1 MRAAGRDA
9 RRAVHTFLR
18 EHMSEYRKLAR
29 ALIVGVLALVVPGL
43 AAPVAAQQTESRIVG
58 RISDSNGGILP
69 GVTVTA
75 TALQTGAVRTAQSDG
90 DGRYVF
96 TNLAPGEYEIRV
108 ELSGFAPNR
117 GAVALGA
124 GDTKPLDLTLGVA
137 GVSEAVSV
145 SADVTVLDT
154 TSAKIGVNV
163 SPEELRSL
171 PVNGRNFAN
180 LMTLATG
187 ATTDGNGGWA
197 SVRFNGKSN
206 QQNYLNYDGVDG
218 TYVWDASP
226 GYLNATG
233 SQFRLQTSMESIA
246 EFRVNSG
253 LAPAESGLG
262 SGGNITVISK
272 SGSNR
277 FNGSLFNYF
286 RNDALDSASTYDD
299 KKQNLEFNQFGGSLG
314 GPLAANRTFFF
325 GSYEGLKQTTG
336 LSFTEAVPSA
346 EAIRRIQAGE
356 PVGSGQGQSPER
368 TRAVAPLLAGF
379 PQGTVA
385 TANPLLALATLE
397 TEADQTEH
405 TFSGRVDHRFTNNQ
419 AFYARLLFSDG
430 RVDTPDRTV
439 TPRRVLATQQP
450 MNFVF
455 NHQSVVGG
463 SAINEIK
470 VGYNRPKYDA
480 IAFGPQ
486 GYDATQV
493 SLSGTVTSQSIDAR
507 GSTGIARSGLLVRAT
522 SNASTNGQA
531 YDPRSISLSNTLTVT
546 QGAHTFKA
554 GGEYRNIESQ
564 FRFLGSNE
572 ITYAGINEFID
583 NRPTQVAVSL
593 ESPVFVPQQYYLIGF
608 VQDTWRATSRLT
620 LELGLRYDFY
630 SVVKEKDGQ
639 ARPFFIEENAF
650 SDDPDDFYDPDRN
663 NFAPRVSAVFQLN
676 DKTALRAGYGLFY
689 GPGQFEDRIQ
699 PIENFIERRRV
710 QSTDVPGGGLAYPVD
725 PATYRNLLSVRGY
738 THRRPDEYNIQY
750 GASLSRELPGA
761 INLTVGYTGSQGRD
775 MFLRGVANTFDNV
788 TRQRPVPSVGQVDY
802 KTSAC
807 VDGLVINGNPLRGCG
822 EASYDA
828 LQIGVTRRFRDGL
841 TGGFQY
847 QYSRN
852 EGTTQG
858 SNEAATASNTFDYTT
873 EFGRNPTDVPHT
885 FNGSLVYQIPGEGL
899 LTGGWRVG
907 GIVNARSG
915 VPINVTINRPDTVSV
930 GGVTVTNVPGGNTRG
945 TQRPD
950 LVPGVNPY
958 LKDGVRWLNPAAFA
972 APMPGTFGN
981 LPRNFLRGPSFWQV
995 DLMASKE
1002 FRFGATQGVQVRFEM
1017 FNITNRLNYESPAA
1031 ALPAGTIGQPFTD
1044 AVAGTFGYMLGPL
1057 NRTVGL
1063 GTARQTQVAVRYL
1076 F

>member
-1 MRAAGRDA
+1 MTQHR
-9 RRAVHTFLR
+9 H
-18 EHMSEYRKLAR
+18 LAR
-29 ALIVGVLALVVPGL
+29 FILYGALALAA

-58 RISDSNGGILP
+58 RVTDASGAVLP
-69 GVTVTA
+69 GATVTITSA
-75 TALQTGAVRTAQSDG
+75 QTGAVRTVVSDAE
-90 DGRYVF
+90 GRYVV
-96 TNLAPGEYEIRV
+96 TNLPPGQYEV
-108 ELSGFAPNR
+108 TGQLDGFSPHR
-117 GAVALGA
+117 GAVSVGA
-124 GDTKPLDLTLGVA
+124 GDVKPVDLLLAVA
-137 GVSEAVSV
+137 NVAEAVTV
-145 SADVTVLDT
+145 IADATVIDT
-154 TSAKIGVNV
+154 QSAKIGVNV
-163 SPEELRSL
+163 SPEEIKSL

-187 ATTDGNGGWA
+187 ATSDGNGGWA

-218 TYVWDASP
+218 SYVWDASP

-262 SGGNITVISK
+262 AGGNITVISK

-286 RNDALDSASTYDD
+286 RNDALDAASKYDD
-299 KKQNLEFNQFGGSLG
+299 QKQPLEFNQFGGSLG
-314 GPLAANRTFFF
+314 GPIVRNKTFFF
-325 GSYEGLKQTTG
+325 GSYEGLKQTIG

-356 PVGSGQGQSPER
+356 PTGFAQGQSAAR
-368 TRAVAPLLAGF
+368 TQAVAPLLAGF

-385 TANPLLALATLE
+385 TANPFLALATLN
-397 TEADQTEH
+397 TEAEQTENAI
-405 TFSGRVDHRFTNNQ
+405 SARVDHRFTNNQ
-419 AFYARLLFSDG
+419 SFYARVLYSDG
-430 RVDTPDRTV
+430 EVDTPDRTV
-439 TPRRVLATQQP
+439 TPRRVRATQQP
-450 MNFVF
+450 LNAVF
-455 NHQSVVGG
+455 SHQSLFGTSV
-463 SAINEIK
+463 INELR

-480 IAFGPQ
+480 IAFGPA
-486 GYDATQV
+486 GYDATQT

-507 GSTGIARSGLLVRAT
+507 GTTGVARSGLLIRAT

-531 YDPRSISLSNTLTVT
+531 YDPRSIAISDSVT
-546 QGAHTFKA
+546 ISRQAHTFKF
-554 GGEYRNIESQ
+554 GGEYRSITSQ
-564 FRFLGSNE
+564 FQFLGSTE
-572 ITYAGINEFID
+572 ITYGGINEFID

-593 ESPVFVPQQYYLIGF
+593 ESPVFTPEQYYLIGF
-608 VQDTWRATSRLT
+608 AQDTWRIGNRLT

-630 SVVKEKDGQ
+630 SVVREKDQ
-639 ARPFFIEENAF
+639 KAKPFFIEENAF
-650 SDDPDDFYDPDRN
+650 GTDPDNFYNPDKN
-663 NFAPRVSAVFQLN
+663 NFSPRLSAVFQLN

-699 PIENFIERRRV
+699 PIENFIERQRV
-710 QSTDVPGGGLAYPVD
+710 QSTDIPGGALAYPVD

-738 THRRPDEYNIQY
+738 THERPDEYNIQY
-750 GASLSRELPGA
+750 GASVSHELPGLV
-761 INLTVGYTGSQGRD
+761 NLTVGYTGSRGRD
-775 MFLRGVANTFDNV
+775 MFLRGVANTFDNT
-788 TRQRPVPSVGQVDY
+788 TRVRPVPSVGQVDY
-802 KTSAC
+802 KTSGC
-807 VDGLVINGNPLRGCG
+807 VDDLVINGNAIRGCG

-828 LQIGVTRRFRDGL
+828 LQIGVSRRFRSGF
-841 TGGFQY
+841 TGGLNY

-858 SNEAATASNTFDYTT
+858 SNEAATAGNTFDYNT
-873 EFGRNPTDVPHT
+873 EFGPNLSDVPHT
-885 FNGSLVYQIPGEGL
+885 FNGSLVYVLPGEGFWK
-899 LTGGWRVG
+899 GGWRVG

-915 VPINVTINRPDTVSV
+915 VPINVTINRPDTITL

-945 TQRPD
+945 TLRPD

-972 APMPGTFGN
+972 APLPGTFGN
-981 LPRNFLRGPSFWQV
+981 LPRNYLRGPEFWQV
-995 DLMASKE
+995 DLMTSKE
-1002 FRFGATQGVQVRFEM
+1002 FRFAQDQGIQIRLEL
-1017 FNITNRLNYESPAA
+1017 FNITNRLNYENPAA
-1031 ALPAGTIGQPFTD
+1031 ALPAGTIGLPFTD

-1063 GTARQTQVAVRYL
+1063 GTARQTQIAVRYL